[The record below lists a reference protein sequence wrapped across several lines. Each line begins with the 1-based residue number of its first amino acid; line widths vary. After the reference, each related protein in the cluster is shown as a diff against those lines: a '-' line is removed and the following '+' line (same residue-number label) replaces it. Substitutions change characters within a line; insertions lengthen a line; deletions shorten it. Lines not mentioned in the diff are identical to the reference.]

1 MILEIKNHN
10 IFAVM
15 PSVLAF
21 SFATL
26 ALSSPVLGQD
36 SEQKP
41 WKVDGH
47 VIYSR
52 DVPYGTAMGPRT
64 PGREHS
70 VNTGPTDLMLDT
82 IATGLQPMAD
92 DENAGVVA
100 STNFQFGIIDRHIAN
115 GLNSTSGRVGSSPN
129 IGGAQSAAA
138 GKAIGQ
144 VNGAFQNAMNSLRT
158 ALGGNQ

>member
-1 MILEIKNHN
+1 MILEYKNHHV
-10 IFAVM
+10 FAVM

-26 ALSSPVLGQD
+26 ALSSPALGQD

-70 VNTGPTDLMLDT
+70 VNTGPTDLILGT

-100 STNFQFGIIDRHIAN
+100 STNFQFGLIERPFAN
-115 GLNSTSGRVGSSPN
+115 GVNSTSGKVGSSPN
-129 IGGAQSAAA
+129 IGGAQSAAT

-144 VNGAFQNAMNSLRT
+144 VNGAFQNAMNSLRG